1 MYNNRV
7 FSLIGMRTLRSS
19 NGMQNSALYRQGV
32 VVPLD
37 EAAEDCLRRNNADA
51 STNVQFVEVPSCEVF
66 AEVWRL
72 ELFAKINARCTTL
85 IDEYEE
91 EWVDPS
97 AAAEVLVEIDSVS
110 DSTHDTATLN
120 FLRELRELVSTARS
134 VSRPMLFVL

>member
-1 MYNNRV
+1 
-7 FSLIGMRTLRSS
+7 
-19 NGMQNSALYRQGV
+19 MQNSALYRQGV

-37 EAAEDCLRRNNADA
+37 EEAEDCLRRNNADS
-51 STNVQFVEVPSCEVF
+51 STNVQFVEVPSREVF

-97 AAAEVLVEIDSVS
+97 AAAEVLAVIDLVS
-110 DSTHDTATLN
+110 DSTHDPATLN
-120 FLRELRELVSTARS
+120 FLRGFRALVSRAQAL
-134 VSRPMLFVL
+134 SRPMLFVL